1 MTKKMSLWFFI
12 LILFGCGNSELQF
25 ALIGDNPYGDENLLE
40 YEKLI
45 EDINSSN
52 VSWVIHLGDLKTAS
66 AVVATKNFFR
76 FMSSTQNS
84 AHLLC

>member
-1 MTKKMSLWFFI
+1 MTKKMTVWFVI
-12 LILFGCGNSELQF
+12 LLLTGCGNSELQF

-45 EDINSSN
+45 EDINGSN
-52 VSWVIHLGDLKTAS
+52 VSWVIHLGDLKNGVS
-66 AVVATKNFFR
+66 SCNDEKFL
-76 FMSSTQNS
+76 SLYSTQNS